1 MIKLELAVSIVL
13 FLAILL
19 LIGLYV
25 SKKIKNEEDWFVA
38 GRNLGVIPLVGTY
51 FATIISTVSVV
62 GYMGYY
68 YVHGWGG
75 WWNWA
80 GTGLTSFIAALWFAR
95 RLRAFGQITLPDLL
109 EARYGKTQSIL
120 GGIVI
125 LVAMVFFTCAQL
137 AGSAAIVSIAM
148 PSIDRTMAIVVIG
161 TIFILFTALGGME
174 AVAWTDTF
182 CSAVILVGVWIL
194 MYVVVGEA
202 GGVVEIHRKLAQ
214 VKPTA
219 LDPFA
224 GGAISLGVALSWFFT
239 WGLGNFGAPQFSTRI
254 YSAKSPEIAAKS
266 QAYVA
271 VTFIFIYLPL
281 MLIAL
286 AGIIL
291 VPGIEKADAVA
302 PTLIGNFM
310 SPWVGGLIMAGVLG
324 AAISTAD
331 SVLLLAGTTFVRDI
345 LQKISKKNYSSS
357 TLLKIARTTTVI
369 IGVIAIFSTINMST
383 GVMWIQANMVGIMGS
398 MLSIVVLAA
407 FSWKRANS
415 QGGMAAMVVGLITAV
430 IWEYMKRPMGWFP
443 ILPSLMTGLI
453 ALIVVSLMTPPPPQK
468 VIDQFFGESVR

>member
-1 MIKLELAVSIVL
+1 
-13 FLAILL
+13 
-19 LIGLYV
+19 
-25 SKKIKNEEDWFVA
+25 
-38 GRNLGVIPLVGTY
+38 LVGTY

-68 YVHGWGG
+68 YMYGWGG

-95 RLRAFGQITLPDLL
+95 RLRSFGQITLPDLL
-109 EARYGKTQSIL
+109 EARYGRAQSVL
-120 GGIVI
+120 GGVVI

-137 AGSAAIVSIAM
+137 VGSAAIVTTAM
-148 PSIDRTMAIVVIG
+148 PNIDRTTAVIVIG
-161 TIFILFTALGGME
+161 LVFILFTALGGME

-182 CSAVILVGVWIL
+182 CSVVILLGVWVL
-194 MYVVVGEA
+194 MYVLVGEA
-202 GGVVEIHRKLAQ
+202 GGVAAIHRKLAE
-214 VKPTA
+214 VKPSA

-224 GGAISLGVALSWFFT
+224 GGAISFGVAMSWFFT

-254 YSAKSPEIAAKS
+254 YAARTPEIAAKS

-302 PTLIGNFM
+302 PTLIQKFM
-310 SPWVGGLIMAGVLG
+310 NPWVGGLIMAGVLG

-345 LQKISKKNYSSS
+345 LQKMSSKSYSSAA
-357 TLLKIARTTTVI
+357 LLRIARITTVI
-369 IGVIAIFSTINMST
+369 IGIIAIVSTINMTTS
-383 GVMWIQANMVGIMGS
+383 VMWIQANMVGIMGS
-398 MLSIVVLAA
+398 MLSVVVLAA
-407 FSWKRANS
+407 FAWKRANS
-415 QGGMAAMVVGLITAV
+415 QGGMAAMIVGLVTAIV
-430 IWEYMKRPMGWFP
+430 WEYLKRPMGWFP
-443 ILPSLMTGLI
+443 ILPSLVTGLA
-453 ALIVVSLMTPPPPQK
+453 ALVVVSLMTPPPSRD
-468 VIDQFFGESVR
+468 VIERFFGENAR

>member
-1 MIKLELAVSIVL
+1 MELTVSIVL
-13 FLAILL
+13 FLVLL
-19 LIGLYV
+19 LAIGVYV
-25 SKKIKNEEDWFVA
+25 SRKIKDEEDWFVA
-38 GRNLGVIPLVGTY
+38 GRNLGVVPLVGTY

-68 YVHGWGG
+68 YVHGWAG

-109 EARYGKTQSIL
+109 EARYGKVQSVL

-125 LVAMVFFTCAQL
+125 LIAMVFFTCAQL
-137 AGSAAIVSIAM
+137 AGSAAVVTTAV
-148 PSIDRTMAIVVIG
+148 PGIDRTTAIIAIG
-161 TIFILFTALGGME
+161 AIFIFFTALGGME

-182 CSAVILVGVWIL
+182 CSVVILIGVWVL

-202 GGVVEIHRKLAQ
+202 GGVAQIHRKLAE

-224 GGAISLGVALSWFFT
+224 GGAISFGVAMSWFFT
-239 WGLGNFGAPQFSTRI
+239 WGLGNFGAPQFSTRV
-254 YSAKSPEIAAKS
+254 YSARDPETAAKS

-291 VPGIEKADAVA
+291 VPGIEKADTVA
-302 PTLIGNFM
+302 PTLIGKYL
-310 SPWVGGLIMAGVLG
+310 SPWTGGLIMAGVLG

-345 LQKISKKNYSSS
+345 LQKVSSKSYSSAA
-357 TLLKIARTTTVI
+357 LLKIARVTTLI
-369 IGVIAIFSTINMST
+369 IGIIAIFSTIYMTT

-407 FSWKRANS
+407 FAWKRANS
-415 QGGMAAMVVGLITAV
+415 QGGMAAMLVGLVTAIV
-430 IWEYMKRPMGWFP
+430 WELLDRPMGWFP
-443 ILPSLMTGLI
+443 ILPSLMTGLA
-453 ALIVVSLMTPPPPQK
+453 ALVAVSLMTPPPSEE
-468 VIDQFFGESVR
+468 ILDRFFGETSK

>member
-1 MIKLELAVSIVL
+1 MELSVSIVL
-13 FLAILL
+13 FLALLL
-19 LIGLYV
+19 LIGVFV
-25 SKKIKNEEDWFVA
+25 SRKIKNEEDWFVA
-38 GRNLGVIPLVGTY
+38 GRNLGVVPLVGTY

-68 YVHGWGG
+68 YIHGWGG

-95 RLRAFGQITLPDLL
+95 RLRTFGQITLPDLL
-109 EARYGKTQSIL
+109 EARYGKAQSIL
-120 GGIVI
+120 GGVVI

-137 AGSAAIVSIAM
+137 AGSAAVVTTAI
-148 PSIDRTMAIVVIG
+148 PNIDRTTAIIVIG
-161 TIFILFTALGGME
+161 AIFILFTALGGME

-182 CSAVILVGVWIL
+182 CSAVILIGVWIL

-202 GGVVEIHRKLAQ
+202 GGVAQIHRKLAEI
-214 VKPTA
+214 KPTA

-224 GGAISLGVALSWFFT
+224 GGAISFGVAMSWFFT

-254 YSAKSPEIAAKS
+254 YAAKDPETAAKS

-291 VPGIEKADAVA
+291 VPGIEKADTVA
-302 PTLIGNFM
+302 PTLIGKYM
-310 SPWVGGLIMAGVLG
+310 SPWTGGLIMAGVLG

-345 LQKISKKNYSSS
+345 LQKVSSRQYSHAA
-357 TLLKIARTTTVI
+357 LLKIARVTTLVI
-369 IGVIAIFSTINMST
+369 GIIAILSTINMTT

-407 FSWKRANS
+407 FAWKRANS
-415 QGGMAAMVVGLITAV
+415 QGGMAAMIVGLLTAV
-430 IWEYMKRPMGWFP
+430 IWEYLKRPMGWFP
-443 ILPSLMTGLI
+443 ILPSLLTGLV
-453 ALIVVSLMTPPPPQK
+453 ALVVVSLITPPPPK
-468 VIDQFFGESVR
+468 KIIDQFFGEGSVK